1 MQLPKEG
8 GPSNV
13 LADTLESG
21 TFQWL
26 ALLGVTLL
34 VVAAIRFFWTL
45 GS

>member
-1 MQLPKEG
+1 MQSPNER
-8 GPSNV
+8 GPSSV

-26 ALLGVTLL
+26 TLLGVTLS